1 MKRVKIISQRR
12 LMNAFFKLDEAEL
25 RHERTDGSMSAP
37 MRRLNLERGN
47 GVAALVYHPQR
58 AQLIFVQQFRY
69 PTYLHSGPGWLVELP
84 AGMVDRDEDPT
95 DTMRREISEE
105 TGYRLRD
112 LKRIAQFYLS
122 PGGSSE
128 QIYLYYAEIDPDY
141 PRGKGGGIAEE
152 QEDIELV
159 ELSLSEAWR
168 MLDAGEFADAKT
180 IIALQ
185 WMRARHSEDTP

>member
-1 MKRVKIISQRR
+1 M
-12 LMNAFFKLDEAEL
+12 L
-25 RHERTDGSMSAP
+25 
-37 MRRLNLERGN
+37 
-47 GVAALVYHPQR
+47 
-58 AQLIFVQQFRY
+58 
-69 PTYLHSGPGWLVELP
+69 
-84 AGMVDRDEDPT
+84 AGMVDRDEDPEY
-95 DTMRREISEE
+95 DAPRDQRRN
-105 TGYRLRD
+105 GYRLRD

-128 QIYLYYAEIDPDY
+128 QIYLYYAEIDPEH
-141 PRGKGGGIAEE
+141 PRGTGGGLAEE

-185 WMRARHSEDTP
+185 WMRARRS

>member
-1 MKRVKIISQRR
+1 
-12 LMNAFFKLDEAEL
+12 
-25 RHERTDGSMSAP
+25 
-37 MRRLNLERGN
+37 
-47 GVAALVYHPQR
+47 
-58 AQLIFVQQFRY
+58 
-69 PTYLHSGPGWLVELP
+69 
-84 AGMVDRDEDPT
+84 MVDRDEDPA

-128 QIYLYYAEIDPDY
+128 QIYLYYAEIDLDH
-141 PRGKGGGIAEE
+141 PRGTGGGLAEE

-185 WMRARHSEDTP
+185 WMRAQRS